1 VRTARAKGLTPA
13 RVLRR
18 HALPIALAPVAA
30 FTGATMPL
38 LITNVALMESAFN
51 IPGIYREIR
60 SIGSFADYPLL
71 QGMIIETT
79 VIIVVA
85 NMIADAIQ
93 ARLDPTV
100 R

>member
-1 VRTARAKGLTPA
+1 
-13 RVLRR
+13 
-18 HALPIALAPVAA
+18 
-30 FTGATMPL
+30 
-38 LITNVALMESAFN
+38 MEGAFN

-60 SIGSFADYPLL
+60 HIGSFADYQLL

-79 VIIVVA
+79 VVIVVV
-85 NMIADAIQ
+85 NMAVDALQ